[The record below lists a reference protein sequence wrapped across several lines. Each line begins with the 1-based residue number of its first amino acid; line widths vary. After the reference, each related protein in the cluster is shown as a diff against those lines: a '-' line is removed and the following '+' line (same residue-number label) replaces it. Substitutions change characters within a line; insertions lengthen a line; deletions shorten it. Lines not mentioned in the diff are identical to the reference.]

1 MEDIEEIS
9 PSKAKAIAFVEAY
22 LDEGFNAT
30 AAAKRVCKFGVR
42 GGENPQRSAEVVGS
56 RMLRNVEVREVLAR
70 RLQDEHTDRA
80 YVLERL
86 YYFSQ
91 HAESER
97 SKLRATEM
105 LGKALGMFSEG
116 HRLEIVNVTALIN
129 TIENGA
135 PRVDW
140 DRTGEASA
148 TSVSV
153 FDTDQ

>member
-1 MEDIEEIS
+1 MEAIEELT

-30 AAAKRVCKFGVR
+30 AAAKRVCKIGVR

-56 RMLRNVEVREVLAR
+56 RMLRNVEVRKILAQ
-70 RLQDEHTDRA
+70 RLQDEHTDRT

-91 HAESER
+91 HADSER
-97 SKLRATEM
+97 NKIRATEM

-116 HRLEIVNVTALIN
+116 HRLELIN
-129 TIENGA
+129 ISAVIQEIEHGA

-140 DRTGEASA
+140 DRTGEP
-148 TSVSV
+148 
-153 FDTDQ
+153 